1 MLTKTSNVNA
11 YKAPTLWVTIDD
23 LRIPV
28 AVPTLDMT
36 EDLLERCAHVADLEN
51 GLTENGLTEEGYADA
66 FDLFAAVL
74 SCNHN
79 YRKFTPEEL
88 MAKKITVEQI
98 LGVLADWAVFLGE
111 IASLKN

>member
-1 MLTKTSNVNA
+1 MLIKTSNVNA
-11 YKAPTLWVTIDD
+11 YKAPTLWVNIDD

-36 EDLLERCAHVADLEN
+36 EDLLERCARVADLK
-51 GLTENGLTEEGYADA
+51 NGLTEEGYADT

-88 MAKKITVEQI
+88 MAKNITVEQI